1 MQYFVNVI
9 VPIPLQKLFTY
20 AITFD
25 EAAVLQ
31 VGMRV
36 VVPFGKT
43 KLYTAIVSQLHQEAP
58 KVYEAKAIYQI
69 LDTTSLITEKQ
80 LTHWQWLA
88 SYYCCTLG
96 EVLRAALPSSLL
108 LESETLVVKNPSF
121 NDEAALTDD
130 EFLIFEALQYQNN
143 LKIKDIS
150 AILQKKNVVGTIQ
163 RLLKKEAI
171 ELKEALYEQY
181 KPKFEKYL
189 KLNPIYRKKEALNKF
204 LESLN
209 RAPKQHRLVLNYF
222 ALKPKNDGLISIS
235 KLLKQ
240 AQIGTAVLKTLTDKG
255 FFEIVY
261 QRVDRVQYKGAISP
275 VFKLSVAQE
284 KAFKEINKNLE
295 IHEVCLLHGITSSGK
310 TEVYTRLIKQT
321 LESGKQVLFLLPEI
335 ALTTQLIYRLQTF
348 FGDKLAVFHS
358 KYSLNERVEVWQQ
371 LLQKSVK
378 AQIIVGARSALL
390 LPFTDLGL
398 IIVDEEQETSY
409 KQFDPAPR
417 YHARDASIV
426 LAKIHH
432 AKVILGSA
440 TPSLESF
447 YNAENNKFGLV
458 NLTERYGEGKPPHI
472 KLIDL
477 KEQYKKK
484 TMKGI
489 FSTYLLAAI
498 DKTLRQNE
506 QVIIFQNRRGFAP
519 VVTCTTCGTT
529 PHCPNCD
536 VSLTYHKLKHNL
548 QCHYCGYGEAMPIQ
562 CKACGNTTLNTKGFG
577 TEQIANALQEF
588 YPDIAIG
595 RMDFDTTR
603 GKYAYQKL
611 INDFQEGQTK
621 ILVGTQMLAKGLD
634 FSKVTLVG
642 VMLADSMLNY
652 PDFRAHE
659 RSYQLLQ
666 QVAGRA
672 GRNKQGQVVIQ
683 TYSPQHPV
691 LQQVCNHDYNT
702 MYRIQIQERSQ
713 HLYPP
718 YVRLVK
724 IIIKH
729 KDPHKLYRASLWLDK
744 LFKQLFNSCV
754 LGPSDPPVSR
764 IRNQY
769 IKTFLIKLPK
779 NKHLANSKNKILKV
793 RNSFE
798 SVAEFRSVRFII
810 DVDCY

>member
-1 MQYFVNVI
+1 
-9 VPIPLQKLFTY
+9 
-20 AITFD
+20 
-25 EAAVLQ
+25 
-31 VGMRV
+31 
-36 VVPFGKT
+36 
-43 KLYTAIVSQLHQEAP
+43 
-58 KVYEAKAIYQI
+58 
-69 LDTTSLITEKQ
+69 
-80 LTHWQWLA
+80 
-88 SYYCCTLG
+88 
-96 EVLRAALPSSLL
+96 
-108 LESETLVVKNPSF
+108 
-121 NDEAALTDD
+121 
-130 EFLIFEALQYQNN
+130 
-143 LKIKDIS
+143 
-150 AILQKKNVVGTIQ
+150 
-163 RLLKKEAI
+163 
-171 ELKEALYEQY
+171 
-181 KPKFEKYL
+181 
-189 KLNPIYRKKEALNKF
+189 
-204 LESLN
+204 
-209 RAPKQHRLVLNYF
+209 
-222 ALKPKNDGLISIS
+222 
-235 KLLKQ
+235 
-240 AQIGTAVLKTLTDKG
+240 
-255 FFEIVY
+255 
-261 QRVDRVQYKGAISP
+261 
-275 VFKLSVAQE
+275 
-284 KAFKEINKNLE
+284 
-295 IHEVCLLHGITSSGK
+295 
-310 TEVYTRLIKQT
+310 
-321 LESGKQVLFLLPEI
+321 
-335 ALTTQLIYRLQTF
+335 
-348 FGDKLAVFHS
+348 
-358 KYSLNERVEVWQQ
+358 LNERVEVWQQ

-642 VMLADSMLNY
+642 VMLADNMLNY